1 MATPACKP
9 ALRTVFSS
17 AQREFYESLA
27 AGGGARAST
36 GAADEG
42 APPPAAAPEGSQAPA
57 AVPSPAA
64 PAAGPAAPGARPAAE
79 PPAKNARPKQGHARL
94 MELAG
99 SRARPLAGACALAV
113 LSAAARLA
121 PYFTIYLMVRAII
134 LNWNDL
140 GALDLP
146 FLWGLAFATVGAA
159 VLHGATGYLSMM
171 LAHRAAFDVLYEVRL
186 QLMDKLARIPS
197 GYFNQVRQ
205 GEIKKVLNDDV
216 EKIEGFI
223 AHNLSDTVC
232 AVALPLLTIAALAF
246 VDWRLALLLV
256 VPIVV
261 SFLLLGSALGSPEGA
276 ACQRAMAQ
284 SREKLNGTTV
294 EFVHG
299 MPVVKVFNRSLAAF
313 GRFEADAREF
323 VGNIKWATW
332 FNARGMGK
340 LYAAAGTQMLLLLPA
355 VLIILPTAASY
366 ADFLSTA
373 LLFFLVGGGMK
384 EPVMQM
390 ITQALGVNGIN
401 ASVARIDEVLAEPEL
416 SQPEHPVEP
425 TAFDLAFEHVTFSYD
440 GKKNA
445 VEDVTFRV
453 PAGSVVGLVGPSGG
467 GKSTLAALGLRFFD
481 PQEGRIALG
490 GVDLRDIAPERLTEL
505 ASSVFQ
511 DSFVL
516 DDTVENNI
524 LMGSSAPHERVV
536 AAAEAASIAD
546 VIDALP
552 QGYRTVVGADGTRLS
567 GGEAQRLAI
576 ARAMLRDTPLI
587 ILDEATAYADAENEA
602 KIQDAFAQLAARKT
616 VLVIAHRM
624 KTVRTADLIVVVDE
638 GRVVGTGTHD
648 DLMDACPLYRSMV
661 DADERKD
668 AWTLTVGKEG

>member
-42 APPPAAAPEGSQAPA
+42 A
-57 AVPSPAA
+57 
-64 PAAGPAAPGARPAAE
+64 AAPGARPAAE
-79 PPAKNARPKQGHARL
+79 PPAKNARPKQGLARL

>member
-42 APPPAAAPEGSQAPA
+42 APPPAAAPEGRRPLR
-57 AVPSPAA
+57 PSPPCR

-79 PPAKNARPKQGHARL
+79 PPAKNARPKQGLARL

>member
-42 APPPAAAPEGSQAPA
+42 
-57 AVPSPAA
+57 
-64 PAAGPAAPGARPAAE
+64 PAAPGARPAAE
-79 PPAKNARPKQGHARL
+79 PPAKNARPKQGLARL

-340 LYAAAGTQMLLLLPA
+340 LYAAAGTQMLLLLP
-355 VLIILPTAASY
+355 AASY

>member
-79 PPAKNARPKQGHARL
+79 PPAKNARPKQGLARL

-616 VLVIAHRM
+616 V
-624 KTVRTADLIVVVDE
+624 RTADLIVVVDE

>member
-79 PPAKNARPKQGHARL
+79 PPAKNARPKQGLARL

-159 VLHGATGYLSMM
+159 VLHGSTGYLSMM

>member
-79 PPAKNARPKQGHARL
+79 PPAKNARPKQGLARL

-425 TAFDLAFEHVTFSYD
+425 TAFDLAFEHVTFSY
-440 GKKNA
+440 
-445 VEDVTFRV
+445 EI
-453 PAGSVVGLVGPSGG
+453 
-467 GKSTLAALGLRFFD
+467 
-481 PQEGRIALG
+481 GR
-490 GVDLRDIAPERLTEL
+490 
-505 ASSVFQ
+505 
-511 DSFVL
+511 
-516 DDTVENNI
+516 
-524 LMGSSAPHERVV
+524 
-536 AAAEAASIAD
+536 
-546 VIDALP
+546 
-552 QGYRTVVGADGTRLS
+552 
-567 GGEAQRLAI
+567 
-576 ARAMLRDTPLI
+576 
-587 ILDEATAYADAENEA
+587 
-602 KIQDAFAQLAARKT
+602 
-616 VLVIAHRM
+616 AH
-624 KTVRTADLIVVVDE
+624 V
-638 GRVVGTGTHD
+638 
-648 DLMDACPLYRSMV
+648 
-661 DADERKD
+661 
-668 AWTLTVGKEG
+668 

>member
-79 PPAKNARPKQGHARL
+79 PPAKNARPKQGLARL

-140 GALDLP
+140 GALDL
-146 FLWGLAFATVGAA
+146 A

>member
-1 MATPACKP
+1 
-9 ALRTVFSS
+9 
-17 AQREFYESLA
+17 
-27 AGGGARAST
+27 
-36 GAADEG
+36 
-42 APPPAAAPEGSQAPA
+42 
-57 AVPSPAA
+57 
-64 PAAGPAAPGARPAAE
+64 
-79 PPAKNARPKQGHARL
+79 

-256 VPIVV
+256 
-261 SFLLLGSALGSPEGA
+261 GSALGSPEGA

>member
-1 MATPACKP
+1 M
-9 ALRTVFSS
+9 
-17 AQREFYESLA
+17 
-27 AGGGARAST
+27 
-36 GAADEG
+36 
-42 APPPAAAPEGSQAPA
+42 
-57 AVPSPAA
+57 
-64 PAAGPAAPGARPAAE
+64 
-79 PPAKNARPKQGHARL
+79 
-94 MELAG
+94 
-99 SRARPLAGACALAV
+99 
-113 LSAAARLA
+113 
-121 PYFTIYLMVRAII
+121 
-134 LNWNDL
+134 
-140 GALDLP
+140 
-146 FLWGLAFATVGAA
+146 
-159 VLHGATGYLSMM
+159 
-171 LAHRAAFDVLYEVRL
+171 
-186 QLMDKLARIPS
+186 
-197 GYFNQVRQ
+197 
-205 GEIKKVLNDDV
+205 
-216 EKIEGFI
+216 
-223 AHNLSDTVC
+223 
-232 AVALPLLTIAALAF
+232 
-246 VDWRLALLLV
+246 
-256 VPIVV
+256 
-261 SFLLLGSALGSPEGA
+261 
-276 ACQRAMAQ
+276 
-284 SREKLNGTTV
+284 
-294 EFVHG
+294 
-299 MPVVKVFNRSLAAF
+299 
-313 GRFEADAREF
+313 
-323 VGNIKWATW
+323 
-332 FNARGMGK
+332 
-340 LYAAAGTQMLLLLPA
+340 
-355 VLIILPTAASY
+355 
-366 ADFLSTA
+366 
-373 LLFFLVGGGMK
+373 
-384 EPVMQM
+384 
-390 ITQALGVNGIN
+390 
-401 ASVARIDEVLAEPEL
+401 LAEPEL

-524 LMGSSAPHERVV
+524 LMGSAAPHERVV

>member
-42 APPPAAAPEGSQAPA
+42 APPPAAA
-57 AVPSPAA
+57 
-64 PAAGPAAPGARPAAE
+64 GPAAPGARPAAE
-79 PPAKNARPKQGHARL
+79 PPAKNARPKQGLARL

>member
-79 PPAKNARPKQGHARL
+79 PPAKNARPKQGLARL

-186 QLMDKLARIPS
+186 QLMDKLARLPS

-276 ACQRAMAQ
+276 ACQRALAQ

-416 SQPEHPVEP
+416 SQPEHPV
-425 TAFDLAFEHVTFSYD
+425 DLAFEHVTFSYD

>member
-79 PPAKNARPKQGHARL
+79 PPAKNARPKQGLARL

-159 VLHGATGYLSMM
+159 VLHGETGYLSMM

>member
-1 MATPACKP
+1 MATRACKP

-36 GAADEG
+36 GASNADS
-42 APPPAAAPEGSQAPA
+42 PPPAAGPAGSQAPA
-57 AVPSPAA
+57 ASPAPA
-64 PAAGPAAPGARPAAE
+64 APGTRPAAGP
-79 PPAKNARPKQGHARL
+79 PAKSARPKQGLARL

-146 FLWGLAFATVGAA
+146 LLWGLALATVGAA
-159 VLHGATGYLSMM
+159 VLHGVTGYLSMM

-197 GYFNQVRQ
+197 GYFSQVRQ

-216 EKIEGFI
+216 EKIEGFV

-232 AVALPLLTIAALAF
+232 AVALPLLTIVALAF

-340 LYAAAGTQMLLLLPA
+340 LYAAVGTQMLLLLPA

-384 EPVMQM
+384 ESVMQM

-467 GKSTLAALGLRFFD
+467 GKSTLATLGLRFFD

-490 GVDLRDIAPERLTEL
+490 GVDLHDIAPERLTEL

-524 LMGSSAPHERVV
+524 LMGASAPHERVV

-552 QGYRTVVGADGTRLS
+552 QGYRTVVGAGGTRLS

-638 GRVVGTGTHD
+638 GHVVGTGTHD
-648 DLMDACPLYRSMV
+648 DLMGACPLYRSMV
-661 DADERKD
+661 EADERKD